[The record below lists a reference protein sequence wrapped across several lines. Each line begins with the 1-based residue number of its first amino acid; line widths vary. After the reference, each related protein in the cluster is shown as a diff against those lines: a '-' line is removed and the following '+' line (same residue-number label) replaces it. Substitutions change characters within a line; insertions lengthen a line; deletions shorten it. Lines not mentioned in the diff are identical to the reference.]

1 MKLTAEIHWL
11 TVIIAF
17 MGNLSPGQDR
27 DFTKKKKK
35 ANKKKKKNHP
45 IITVAIIIKN
55 KSNIFEAIPR
65 PCFSMNYLATT
76 AGQALIANTKVNFH

>member
-27 DFTKKKKK
+27 DFTKKKEKK
-35 ANKKKKKNHP
+35 PTKKK
-45 IITVAIIIKN
+45 
-55 KSNIFEAIPR
+55 
-65 PCFSMNYLATT
+65 TT
-76 AGQALIANTKVNFH
+76 Q

>member
-35 ANKKKKKNHP
+35 SQQKK
-45 IITVAIIIKN
+45 
-55 KSNIFEAIPR
+55 
-65 PCFSMNYLATT
+65 TT
-76 AGQALIANTKVNFH
+76 Q

>member
-35 ANKKKKKNHP
+35 SQQKKNHS

-55 KSNIFEAIPR
+55 KSKQAI
-65 PCFSMNYLATT
+65 
-76 AGQALIANTKVNFH
+76 